1 MKEKFKMR
9 RTKHINFLALEALSL
24 MDNFIPLNIK
34 TAENSKLH
42 KLQKLEF
49 TFNYLSK
56 MSVCLVGLD

>member
-9 RTKHINFLALEALSL
+9 KTKQINYLALEALSL

-42 KLQKLEF
+42 KLQKF
-49 TFNYLSK
+49 
-56 MSVCLVGLD
+56 